1 METVN
6 TILIFL
12 LGVAV
17 GSGFWSVISF
27 LILDRKSG
35 TLHIEETDLL
45 GEPCLFLELSEKVGT
60 LRKKKKV
67 IFEVSDKSFL
77 SQQ

>member
-27 LILDRKSG
+27 LILDR
-35 TLHIEETDLL
+35 
-45 GEPCLFLELSEKVGT
+45 
-60 LRKKKKV
+60 
-67 IFEVSDKSFL
+67 
-77 SQQ
+77 